1 MLRKL
6 LLSLSMVLIAV
17 LAVAP
22 ATMAQDKLEGTMD
35 LARNECYDVSHGE
48 GVFSWSGT
56 VDFDGDVY
64 DVVFWSVGGGLPL
77 GYAPAEGFG
86 PFNEVWAV
94 YDGLEVAFDDDCEVA
109 TFEGDPILWGLN
121 AGLVDTETMGYAATG
136 LVTGAHGAFDGLVGN
151 DMAMNGTIVTADDGA
166 RTAPG
171 TLVIG

>member
-6 LLSLSMVLIAV
+6 LLSLSLVLMAV

-22 ATMAQDKLEGTMD
+22 ATLAQDKLEGTMD
-35 LARNECYDVSHGE
+35 LARNECYDVPHGE
-48 GVFSWSGT
+48 GVFPWSGT
-56 VDFDGDVY
+56 VDFDGEVY
-64 DVVFWSVGGGLPL
+64 DIVFWSVGGGLPL
-77 GYAPAEGFG
+77 GYAPAEGYG

-94 YDGLEVAFDDDCEVA
+94 YDGLELSFDDACEIT
-109 TFEGDPILWGLN
+109 TFEGDPLLWGLN

-136 LVTGAHGAFDGLVGN
+136 LVIEAVGAFDGLAGS
-151 DMAMNGTIVTADDGA
+151 DMVMNGAIVTADDET